1 MNKVWSSNFVTLK
14 TWQNLP
20 NTLAKIVE
28 FTVEKHTNYPLK
40 IKKYDRKTNKIH
52 PQKKFTKF

>member
-1 MNKVWSSNFVTLK
+1 VTLK

>member
-1 MNKVWSSNFVTLK
+1 MVIQFVTLK

-40 IKKYDRKTNKIH
+40 IKKIDRKTNKIH